1 MRVDSKLAGRLYQE
15 AKAERWR
22 LPLEVFTAALDAS
35 CTSAFSARSPTSR
48 EITRYLTSLHLED
61 LALASACALGDD
73 AAWEHFVRQMRPGLY
88 RAADALE
95 PSGAAREQA
104 DALYAELFGVS
115 ERGGERP
122 SLLRYFHGRSSLATW
137 LRAVLAQRYVDRKR
151 VDRRHTS
158 LLEDA
163 SAFTVPE
170 AVDPECAHLR
180 ERLRGALQ
188 HAIDALPPHDR
199 LRFSLYYAQQMTLAA
214 IGKALKEHEATVS
227 RQLARTRT
235 RIREAVTAD
244 LKSKGLTEPQI
255 QRCFECATE
264 DTGSLDVAQ
273 IMGDR

>member
-1 MRVDSKLAGRLYQE
+1 MYRE

-22 LPLEVFTAALDAS
+22 LPFDVFTAALDVS
-35 CTSAFSARSPTSR
+35 CTKALSARTPTSR
-48 EITRYLTSLHLED
+48 EITRYLTALHLED
-61 LALASACALGDD
+61 LALACACAIGDA
-73 AAWEHFVRQMRPGLY
+73 AAWEHFVREMRPGLY
-88 RAADALE
+88 RAADALD
-95 PSGAAREQA
+95 PSGGARELA

-115 ERGGERP
+115 ERGSERT

-151 VDRRHTS
+151 VDRRHTT
-158 LLEDA
+158 LAEDDPR
-163 SAFTVPE
+163 FTAQE
-170 AVDPECAHLR
+170 AADPECAHLR
-180 ERLRGALQ
+180 EVLKSALQ
-188 HAIDALPPHDR
+188 RAIETLEPRDR

-227 RQLARTRT
+227 RQLARTRA

-244 LKSKGLTEPQI
+244 LKSSGLTGPQI

-264 DTGSLDVAQ
+264 DAGSVDVAQ